1 MRGGNSSAVP
11 PVCGINM
18 RLLFLFLEDHY
29 GPVITLQGAAAASSR
44 TMLFQHLS
52 LSYRVSLV
60 GVHKRT
66 NVFFFF
72 NAISREQIFIRC
84 IWSVRGQRTLSLPST
99 SCLCCRYGN
108 DRSLTHTL
116 IPAQT
121 HTSDFSISV
130 SVVIPLIILSG
141 PVIMC

>member
-1 MRGGNSSAVP
+1 
-11 PVCGINM
+11 M
-18 RLLFLFLEDHY
+18 RLPFLFLEDHY
-29 GPVITLQGAAAASSR
+29 GPVIALQGAAAAASSR
-44 TMLFQHLS
+44 TLLFQHLS
-52 LSYRVSLV
+52 LSFQVSPA
-60 GVHKRT
+60 GVHKRR
-66 NVFFFF
+66 NVFFCF

-84 IWSVRGQRTLSLPST
+84 IWSVRGLHTHILSLPST

-121 HTSDFSISV
+121 HTSHFSISV

-141 PVIMC
+141 PLIMC